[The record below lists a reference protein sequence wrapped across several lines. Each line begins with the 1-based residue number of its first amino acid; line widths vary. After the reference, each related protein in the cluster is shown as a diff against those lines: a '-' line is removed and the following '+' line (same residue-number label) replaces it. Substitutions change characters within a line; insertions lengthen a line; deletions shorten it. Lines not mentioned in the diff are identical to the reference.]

1 MMKHFSFGALVVFL
15 ITGALA
21 APLPVEGG
29 IEPIIEGRG
38 GPGSS
43 SWPPSWMKSSE
54 DKPILLARGGG
65 RSVTES
71 TLSGRGGPGSSS
83 WPPSWMKSTE
93 DKPTLLTRGGPGSSS
108 WPPSWMKSSTKSSK
122 SAAEGRGGPGSSS

>member
-1 MMKHFSFGALVVFL
+1 MKYFSFGALVVFL

-54 DKPILLARGGG
+54 DKPVLLARGGVG
-65 RSVTES
+65 RSVTER

-108 WPPSWMKSSTKSSK
+108 WPPSWMKSSAKSSK
-122 SAAEGRGGPGSSS
+122 SAAERRGGAGSSS